1 MHFNI
6 APTITVCYIISI
18 TFCNSLEGSMGR
30 TKGAVNKVKA
40 PVVYEMSPE
49 ERLELVAQLLIE
61 IVSEELCT
69 KE

>member
-1 MHFNI
+1 
-6 APTITVCYIISI
+6 
-18 TFCNSLEGSMGR
+18 MGR